1 MKKLLVGIWLLVAGS
16 ALAQTAEVTFWVD
29 GVCGMCEKRIES
41 ALLNT
46 SGVRFA
52 DWSTDSHTVKVSFNP
67 KKLNE
72 QKLHEI
78 VAAAGHDTQ
87 KVKAKDEAYAKV
99 HACCKYRELN
109 AH

>member
-1 MKKLLVGIWLLVAGS
+1 MKKLLVGIWLLVSGS
-16 ALAQTAEVTFWVD
+16 ALAQTAEVSYWVD

-41 ALLNT
+41 ALLST
-46 SGVRFA
+46 PGVKFA
-52 DWSTDSHTVKVSFNP
+52 DWSRETHMVKVAFNP
-67 KKLNE
+67 KKLSE

-87 KVKAKDEAYAKV
+87 RLRAKDADYAKV

>member
-1 MKKLLVGIWLLVAGS
+1 MKKLLFSFWLLVSGT
-16 ALAQTAEVTFWVD
+16 ALAQNAEATFWVD

-46 SGVRFA
+46 PGVRFA
-52 DWSTDSHTVKVSFNP
+52 EWSIETHEVRVAYNT
-67 KKLNE
+67 KKLSE
-72 QKLHEI
+72 QRLHEV
-78 VAAAGHDTQ
+78 VAAAGHDT
-87 KVKAKDEAYAKV
+87 KKLRAKDADYAKV

>member
-1 MKKLLVGIWLLVAGS
+1 MKKLLVGIWLLVSGS
-16 ALAQTAEVTFWVD
+16 ALAQTAEVSYWVD

-52 DWSTDSHTVKVSFNP
+52 DWSKENHLVKVAFSP
-67 KKLNE
+67 KKLSE

-87 KVKAKDEAYAKV
+87 KVKANDEAYAKV
-99 HACCKYRELN
+99 HSCCKYRELN

>member
-1 MKKLLVGIWLLVAGS
+1 MKKLLVGIWLLVSGS
-16 ALAQTAEVTFWVD
+16 ALAQTAEVSFWVD

-41 ALLNT
+41 ALLIT

-52 DWSTDSHTVKVSFNP
+52 DWSKENHLVKVAFSP
-67 KKLNE
+67 KKLSE

-87 KVKAKDEAYAKV
+87 KVKANDEAYAKV
-99 HACCKYRELN
+99 HACCKYRELD